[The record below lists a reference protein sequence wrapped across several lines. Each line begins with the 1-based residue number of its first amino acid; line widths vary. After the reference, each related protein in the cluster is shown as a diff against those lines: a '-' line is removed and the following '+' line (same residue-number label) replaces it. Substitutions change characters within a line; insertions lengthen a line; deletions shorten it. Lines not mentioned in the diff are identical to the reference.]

1 MTTEQLIIEGIAR
14 MDNQERESLVSNLA
28 DRYPNLAEDLL
39 TTIGFELQARD
50 EAELNQ
56 DQMGLPFTSA

>member
-14 MDNQERESLVSNLA
+14 MDHQERESLVSNLA

-50 EAELNQ
+50 DAELNQ
-56 DQMGLPFTSA
+56 GQMGLPFTSA

>member
-14 MDNQERESLVSNLA
+14 MDHQERESLVSNLA